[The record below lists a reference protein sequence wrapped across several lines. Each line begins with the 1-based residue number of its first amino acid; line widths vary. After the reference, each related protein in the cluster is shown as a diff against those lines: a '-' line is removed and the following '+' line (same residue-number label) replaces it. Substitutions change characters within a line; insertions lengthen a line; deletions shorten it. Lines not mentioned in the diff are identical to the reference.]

1 MTMRKPNEV
10 VQLKLRFAERL
21 RARLEKAASKT
32 NDSLNTEI
40 VRRLERSFA
49 EEDVIAEALGGHEL
63 RHLALSFA
71 STFAD
76 GGKSAARAA
85 GHDDWT
91 ARDWIQDQ
99 DCYRIGIVRAM
110 MNLIEAMPNPSPQEK
125 ELLLVYLKTRMT
137 NSLIQSGHLKV
148 DFHDGRGP
156 VGNEFLGPTD
166 EERKAAEDAAPATVS
181 DPHPVTEEEYDRL
194 VVEMEENSRRTA
206 EEASKRAHTADAATE
221 AAVKKVAKAIR
232 GRQAGAGKRQKGAA

>member
-1 MTMRKPNEV
+1 MRKPNEV
-10 VQLKLRFAERL
+10 VQLKLRFSERL
-21 RARLEKAASKT
+21 RARLEKAAAKT
-32 NDSLNTEI
+32 DNSLNTEI
-40 VRRLERSFA
+40 IRRLERSFA

-71 STFAD
+71 SSFAD
-76 GGKSAARAA
+76 GCKSTARAS
-85 GHDDWT
+85 GHDEWI

-156 VGNEFLGPTD
+156 RGSGFLEPTD
-166 EERKAAEDAAPATVS
+166 EEQRAAEDAAPPEPQPIS
-181 DPHPVTEEEYDRL
+181 QEEYDRL
-194 VVEMEENSRRTA
+194 VIEMEENSRRTA
-206 EEASKRAHTADAATE
+206 DEAQKRAHTANAAAE
-221 AAVKKVAKAIR
+221 AAVKEVAKAVR
-232 GRQAGAGKRQKGAA
+232 GRRAGTGKRR

>member
-1 MTMRKPNEV
+1 MPLSVIPADALPRRQPF
-10 VQLKLRFAERL
+10 LCSLD
-21 RARLEKAASKT
+21 SK
-32 NDSLNTEI
+32 
-40 VRRLERSFA
+40 
-49 EEDVIAEALGGHEL
+49 
-63 RHLALSFA
+63 HLAKVP
-71 STFAD
+71 
-76 GGKSAARAA
+76 GGDERQAPNFDRRKVAPLGRFIAA
-85 GHDDWT
+85 GTAHLEANPPNIRHRSCRLCERHDDWT